1 MVTLILS
8 QVIFFTKRLSF
19 LMSEIMNEYLSILGI
34 SVWVPRLNSSKM
46 LSYYKLLKKGQLRG
60 YLIADQIMHDKNTL
74 FGQLL
79 KEMILSIGV
88 EFYLIDEIVSA
99 NITKDL
105 YLISLGEEAKE
116 WVSQVPQIVEKIACP
131 SIYAMLTNPSLKQ
144 EVWLKIKSIRDLN

>member
-1 MVTLILS
+1 
-8 QVIFFTKRLSF
+8 
-19 LMSEIMNEYLSILGI
+19 MNEYLSILGI